1 MYHIIIMVNTIIYT
15 YKEGMQMNYTNYFKN
30 EEQIQKAI
38 SNAILKIRTN
48 NNLTQQK
55 LAEIL
60 DVSIEHI
67 SRIENCKYTCSIT
80 LIFKLCSIFNLSIDE
95 FFEIEK
101 SENDSISNFFKNL
114 SLEKR
119 SAIVE
124 FCKQIETNYS
134 SDIDY

>member
-1 MYHIIIMVNTIIYT
+1 
-15 YKEGMQMNYTNYFKN
+15 MNYIDYFKN
-30 EEQIQKAI
+30 EEQIKKAI
-38 SNAILKIRTN
+38 SKSMLKIRTN

-95 FFEIEK
+95 FFDIDQ
-101 SENDSISNFFKNL
+101 NDDDNISKFFKNL

-119 SAIVE
+119 DAIIE
-124 FCKQIETNYS
+124 FCKQIESNYS
-134 SDIDY
+134 NNI

>member
-1 MYHIIIMVNTIIYT
+1 MVDTIIYT
-15 YKEGMQMNYTNYFKN
+15 YKDGLYMDYTNYFKN
-30 EEQIQKAI
+30 EEQIRKAI
-38 SNAILKIRTN
+38 SNAVIKIRTN

-95 FFEIEK
+95 FFEIKKNED
-101 SENDSISNFFKNL
+101 NTIANFFKNL
-114 SLEKR
+114 SLDKR
-119 SAIVE
+119 EAIVD
-124 FCKQIETNYS
+124 FCKQIENNYS
-134 SDIDY
+134 NKY

>member
-1 MYHIIIMVNTIIYT
+1 MVHTIIIHT
-15 YKEGMQMNYTNYFKN
+15 YKEGMQMNYSKYFKSD
-30 EEQIQKAI
+30 EQIKKAI
-38 SNAILKIRTN
+38 SKAIIKIRNN

-101 SENDSISNFFKNL
+101 DDNDNISNFFKNL

-119 SAIVE
+119 DAIIE
-124 FCKQIETNYS
+124 FCKQIENNYS
-134 SDIDY
+134 NDI

>member
-1 MYHIIIMVNTIIYT
+1 
-15 YKEGMQMNYTNYFKN
+15 MNYTSYFKN

-38 SNAILKIRTN
+38 SNSMLNIRTK

-80 LIFKLCSIFNLSIDE
+80 LIFKMCSIFDLSIDE
-95 FFEIEK
+95 FFGIDK
-101 SENDSISNFFKNL
+101 IKNDNISDFFKNL

-119 SAIVE
+119 DAIIE
-124 FCKQIETNYS
+124 FCKQIESNYS
-134 SDIDY
+134 NNN

>member
-1 MYHIIIMVNTIIYT
+1 
-15 YKEGMQMNYTNYFKN
+15 MNYTSYFKN
-30 EEQIQKAI
+30 EKQIQKAI
-38 SNAILKIRTN
+38 SKAIVKIRTN

-67 SRIENCKYTCSIT
+67 SRIENCKYTCSIS

-95 FFEIEK
+95 FFDVEQ
-101 SENDSISNFFKNL
+101 NDDDNISNFFKNL

-119 SAIVE
+119 DAIIE
-124 FCKQIETNYS
+124 FCKQIEANYANN
-134 SDIDY
+134 I

>member
-1 MYHIIIMVNTIIYT
+1 MDYI
-15 YKEGMQMNYTNYFKN
+15 NYFNN
-30 EEQIQKAI
+30 EEQIRKAI
-38 SNAILKIRTN
+38 SSAIIKIRTN

-80 LIFKLCSIFNLSIDE
+80 LIFKICSIFNLSIDE
-95 FFEIEK
+95 FFGIQKDDTDTLAE
-101 SENDSISNFFKNL
+101 FFKNL

-119 SAIVE
+119 DAIVD
-124 FCKQIETNYS
+124 FCKQIENNYS
-134 SDIDY
+134 NKY